1 MIILKMY
8 QHSKGSVFKTAWFIV
23 ALSLLLYF
31 CVLALP
37 AAVDKNLF
45 KVIKITSE
53 SAFIIISGGM
63 MSLNGS

>member
-8 QHSKGSVFKTAWFIV
+8 QHSKGSVLNTAWFIV
-23 ALSLLLYF
+23 ALSLFLYL